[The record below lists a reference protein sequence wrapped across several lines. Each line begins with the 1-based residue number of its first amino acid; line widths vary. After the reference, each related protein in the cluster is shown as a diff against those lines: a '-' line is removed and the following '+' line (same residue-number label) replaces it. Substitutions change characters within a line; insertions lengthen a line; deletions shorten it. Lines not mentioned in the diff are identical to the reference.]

1 MTALGETI
9 LYFRP
14 RWEFTSPNKVHAS
27 ALVDSVFGRKLLL
40 QTMKCAA
47 ALLAAAAAVNAF
59 HAPAI
64 LPPPSKASVSCL
76 LRLDKL
82 QIFMRDFSDDESV
95 IVHTE
100 KDATQEFT
108 DKGESVA
115 IVNNDVMQESLD
127 KDKSVVIGAA
137 AVDGIVGI
145 YLFHDLWVGLVLAAA
160 LAYSATLT
168 NAFGITLTRP

>member
-1 MTALGETI
+1 
-9 LYFRP
+9 
-14 RWEFTSPNKVHAS
+14 
-27 ALVDSVFGRKLLL
+27 
-40 QTMKCAA
+40 MKCAA

-64 LPPPSKASVSCL
+64 LPPSSKASVSCL
-76 LRLDKL
+76 LRLEK
-82 QIFMRDFSDDESV
+82 QICMRDFSEDETV

-100 KDATQEFT
+100 KDATQEST

-137 AVDGIVGI
+137 AVGGIVGI
-145 YLFHDLWVGLVLAAA
+145 YLFHDLWVGLVLSAA

-168 NAFGITLTRP
+168 NEFGITLTRP